1 MLALPL
7 IPKAC
12 RHQTP
17 LWHDSNPPIAY
28 MEDYSVIGLRV
39 DPLDDALRILETH
52 HFTIVKVGHRVEVA
66 FESAARIPVMVEL
79 LHKHGIGCDISD
91 VIDEVYQG

>member
-17 LWHDSNPPIAY
+17 HWHGRNPPTAY

-52 HFTIVKVGHRVEVA
+52 HYTIVQAGHNVQVA
-66 FESAARIPVMVEL
+66 FDSSARIPVMVEL
-79 LHKHGIGCDISD
+79 LRRHGVGCDVSD

>member
-7 IPKAC
+7 MPKAC
-12 RHQTP
+12 RHQVPHWYNGNLPT
-17 LWHDSNPPIAY
+17 AY

-39 DPLDDALRILETH
+39 DPLDDALRLLENH
-52 HFTIVKVGHRVEVA
+52 HYTIVQAGHCVEVA
-66 FESAARIPVMVEL
+66 FESAASIPVMVEL